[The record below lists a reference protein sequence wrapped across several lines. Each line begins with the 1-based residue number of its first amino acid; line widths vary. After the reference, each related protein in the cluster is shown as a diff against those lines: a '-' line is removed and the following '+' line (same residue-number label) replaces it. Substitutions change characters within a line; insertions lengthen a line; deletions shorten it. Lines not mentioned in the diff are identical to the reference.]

1 MASDADKNYRD
12 QGSSFKES
20 FAPIVDALTN
30 AYNAYMDADENYSD
44 FVDAEF
50 EDAALLIA
58 DAGFTAADFLGNQM
72 ETTIIGLF
80 SFSEYGE
87 LEPSEQKV
95 WDWMKETAAPVL
107 SPLVDAA
114 GSLTDYIKRN
124 VPELNSNPL
133 DSVLSYIKD
142 LDIDRPLK
150 KWVKGEIEE
159 LGNLF
164 KKGSPKL
171 DIGRAPGRVEHQKK
185 LLETVLQYLPR
196 NKKEA
201 RALRDEANAPRLGG
215 DRLNWDQNRYIYPIT
230 DPGSSDAKNMVLDW
244 VQSLDDDEL
253 EEFTS
258 KETYDELEAWIDAA
272 PGEGATINDQMVWI
286 SGLEFGVGE
295 SGSRKGGGTAQS
307 LIRSLATDDAEV
319 FDGPS
324 STHFE
329 KVLAGDF
336 LPTENSPENREARAT
351 GAADIEAGER
361 DRFVPGVS
369 DVSPTSPVP
378 TETGTPPI
386 LGRGDES
393 SPSGRWSPETGL
405 AEAEAGIV
413 PDGRPAWDQ
422 RQDFLAATAVAE
434 DWTAPGREPPA
445 EKDGDDGDG
454 GDNLGGLTNEA
465 YKYITENFGSVAF
478 FLGVKKDEMMI
489 DTPRGRMNIISW
501 LEEEEEEN
509 PDVIWGLFQQTK
521 WFELNGPT
529 SRQFQMDWDK
539 ADGTPDWTPQWNRT
553 GEGGWLNMTPDMLEL
568 LDDTYDSLALE
579 AARLGISTDTAE
591 KKEAL
596 MQMAYTAR
604 QLNMTDYELKDEF
617 ITNVNLAFDPNAVKN
632 SGTFGAIRNKLKS
645 NAGTYMIT
653 IGDDDLDRLSQQIYL
668 NKATYE
674 GLSSIWA
681 QQAREDNPAVA
692 SLIDQG
698 YTPSAYFSSYA
709 NVASNLL
716 GRQID
721 FLGNDNKMFTALTDT
736 MTDEKTGLERPM
748 TRGEF
753 KRYVRQRPE
762 WDTTENARDEAYSTV
777 GTLLDSFGI
786 NN

>member
-1 MASDADKNYRD
+1 MVDKTEPETTGSWGSQELDKFFRD
-12 QGSSFKES
+12 FATSFKDTWLEKDLVTKIEDVAELFAEELLWHRDSLTALVNSASSEEKDSGLVGEWELGIITLNQRLASMPRTGNPEGIAGWLAGNENMPRELRVTSAAGVHDSKEKELLQNAIDKTDTKIEETES
-20 FAPIVDALTN
+20 LESRLRESRREHDPEVHAAVLGGL
-30 AYNAYMDADENYSD
+30 DED
-44 FVDAEF
+44 
-50 EDAALLIA
+50 
-58 DAGFTAADFLGNQM
+58 T
-72 ETTIIGLF
+72 
-80 SFSEYGE
+80 
-87 LEPSEQKV
+87 LEP
-95 WDWMKETAAPVL
+95 
-107 SPLVDAA
+107 
-114 GSLTDYIKRN
+114 
-124 VPELNSNPL
+124 
-133 DSVLSYIKD
+133 
-142 LDIDRPLK
+142 
-150 KWVKGEIEE
+150 
-159 LGNLF
+159 
-164 KKGSPKL
+164 
-171 DIGRAPGRVEHQKK
+171 
-185 LLETVLQYLPR
+185 
-196 NKKEA
+196 
-201 RALRDEANAPRLGG
+201 
-215 DRLNWDQNRYIYPIT
+215 
-230 DPGSSDAKNMVLDW
+230 
-244 VQSLDDDEL
+244 
-253 EEFTS
+253 
-258 KETYDELEAWIDAA
+258 
-272 PGEGATINDQMVWI
+272 
-286 SGLEFGVGE
+286 
-295 SGSRKGGGTAQS
+295 
-307 LIRSLATDDAEV
+307 
-319 FDGPS
+319 
-324 STHFE
+324 
-329 KVLAGDF
+329 
-336 LPTENSPENREARAT
+336 
-351 GAADIEAGER
+351 GER
-361 DRFVPGVS
+361 DKW
-369 DVSPTSPVP
+369 
-378 TETGTPPI
+378 TPESGNRRRTITPDDQTI
-386 LGRGDES
+386 QDRIDES
-393 SPSGRWSPETGL
+393 SPSGRWSPETAL

-413 PDGRPAWDQ
+413 PDGRPAWEQ
-422 RQDFLAATAVAE
+422 RQDFLAATTVAE
-434 DWTAPGREPPA
+434 GWTAPGREPPA

-674 GLSSIWA
+674 GLSSVWA
-681 QQAREDNPAVA
+681 QQAREDNPAIA